1 MGVLHPQL
9 EKLSKSR
16 TVFEGPGVPLILQR
30 QFWVGTRVEMQV
42 LEESRRC
49 LSRQTTA
56 QRETSATESTMARI
70 KQKHTQMQLPKDA

>member
-16 TVFEGPGVPLILQR
+16 TVFEGPGVLLILQR

-49 LSRQTTA
+49 LS
-56 QRETSATESTMARI
+56 
-70 KQKHTQMQLPKDA
+70 